1 MSVRKGI
8 ILFLT
13 ITVSVALFIII
24 KTIDKETWY
33 LIAHLHP
40 RVIMM
45 TLLWVLLTW
54 TMDFFTLKVLARST
68 DGDFTLKEGID
79 IVLINYFG
87 AAITPLQSGGGPF
100 QVYLLYRAGIPI
112 GKGIAITLMRTILL
126 LIILSIG
133 GPIILHYYPNLLPG
147 VWGKIAYYYVISFV
161 VGVWT
166 VIFFSIYK
174 PRAIKKSAFWLA
186 RRFKKRRIIKKKH
199 YYSILKFISRE
210 LDNYHNNL
218 ELLFS
223 KKRKLLFLA
232 ILFSMIRLFSY
243 FMVLPTLIYG
253 LGLHVSLIKILS
265 LQVVFFFILFFVP
278 SPGGSG
284 VAEGGGAILLSTLI
298 PSSIAGILSVGWR
311 FFNEYIGIILGGI
324 VALNILRKVSAEEI
338 LNITKNQKD
347 REWI

>member
-174 PRAIKKSAFWLA
+174 PRAIKKSAFLACQKVQKKKNHKEKALLQHTQIYKQRIRQLSQQSRVTVQQKEKAVVSRHTIFNDKVILLLHGSSNTNIRTRLA
-186 RRFKKRRIIKKKH
+186 RKPYKDTI
-199 YYSILKFISRE
+199 
-210 LDNYHNNL
+210 
-218 ELLFS
+218 
-223 KKRKLLFLA
+223 
-232 ILFSMIRLFSY
+232 
-243 FMVLPTLIYG
+243 PT
-253 LGLHVSLIKILS
+253 
-265 LQVVFFFILFFVP
+265 
-278 SPGGSG
+278 GG
-284 VAEGGGAILLSTLI
+284 ILLHTL
-298 PSSIAGILSVGWR
+298 
-311 FFNEYIGIILGGI
+311 
-324 VALNILRKVSAEEI
+324 LRAIS
-338 LNITKNQKD
+338 
-347 REWI
+347 WW